1 MCLMSVRLD
10 DDKEKEKEKK
20 LPKKKKNDDNF
31 LNVKKIKMKKN

>member
-10 DDKEKEKEKK
+10 DDKEKEKEKNYQ
-20 LPKKKKNDDNF
+20 KKKKNDDNF